1 MTSQDLPVSLAQGR
15 SLQRTVTSKTIF
27 SNVMT
32 GLVFACALLALIPLV
47 ALLFYVITKG
57 APRLSL
63 QLFTQLPPPPF
74 PRDSPQFYS
83 GGFGNAVLGT
93 FMTVGIASL
102 MSIPFG
108 IFAAIYLSEFAR
120 DTKLAN
126 AVNFFTNVLSGVPS
140 IIMGVFAYGLVVV
153 TLTPLVKGS
162 PSYSAMAAGFALAV
176 LMLPTIVRTSAEA
189 LESVPNNL
197 RQASTGLGASNYQTV
212 LRVILPAAIPAILT
226 GIILA
231 IARAAGETAPI
242 IFTALFSNFWNL
254 DPWGPTATLSVLVYN
269 FAITP
274 FANWQELAWAAA
286 LVLVSLVLMANIL
299 ARWVTRKR

>member
-126 AVNFFTNVLSGVPS
+126 AINFFTNVLSGVPS
-140 IIMGVFAYGLVVV
+140 IIMGVFAYGLIV
-153 TLTPLVKGS
+153 LTTR
-162 PSYSAMAAGFALAV
+162 SYSAMAAGFALAV

-197 RQASTGLGASNYQTV
+197 RQASTGLG
-212 LRVILPAAIPAILT
+212 
-226 GIILA
+226 
-231 IARAAGETAPI
+231 
-242 IFTALFSNFWNL
+242 
-254 DPWGPTATLSVLVYN
+254 
-269 FAITP
+269 
-274 FANWQELAWAAA
+274 
-286 LVLVSLVLMANIL
+286 
-299 ARWVTRKR
+299 

>member
-1 MTSQDLPVSLAQGR
+1 MTSQEFPASLTQGR
-15 SLQRTVTSKTIF
+15 SLNRAVTSKTIF

-32 GLVFACALLALIPLV
+32 GLVFACAILALIPLI

-57 APRLSL
+57 SVRLGP

-74 PRDSPQFYS
+74 SRESPDFYS
-83 GGFGNAVLGT
+83 GGFANAIVGT

-102 MSIPFG
+102 ISIPFG
-108 IFAAIYLSEFAR
+108 ILAAIYISEFAR
-120 DTKLAN
+120 DTKIAN
-126 AVNFFTNVLSGVPS
+126 AINFFTNVLSGVPS
-140 IIMGVFAYGLVVV
+140 IVMGVFAYGLIVV
-153 TLTPLVKGS
+153 TTR
-162 PSYSAMAAGFALAV
+162 SYSAMAAGFALAV

-197 RQASTGLGASNYQTV
+197 RQASVGLGASSYQTV
-212 LRVILPAAIPAILT
+212 LRVILPAAVPAILT

-242 IFTALFSNFWNL
+242 IFTALFNNFMNW
-254 DPWGPTATLSVLVYN
+254 DVWRPTATLSVLVYN

-274 FANWQELAWAAA
+274 FANWQELAWSAA
-286 LVLVSLVLMANIL
+286 LVLVSLVLLANIL

>member
-1 MTSQDLPVSLAQGR
+1 MTSQQIPASLAKGR
-15 SLQRTVTSKTIF
+15 SLERTVTSKTIF

-57 APRLSL
+57 AVRLSP

-83 GGFGNAVLGT
+83 GGFGNAVVGT

-102 MSIPFG
+102 ISIPFG
-108 IFAAIYLSEFAR
+108 ILSAIYLSEFAR
-120 DTKLAN
+120 DTKFAD
-126 AVNFFTNVLSGVPS
+126 AINFLTNVLSGVPS
-140 IIMGVFAYGLVVV
+140 IVMGVFAYGLIVV
-153 TLTPLVKGS
+153 TTR
-162 PSYSAMAAGFALAV
+162 SYSAMAAGFALAV

-189 LESVPNNL
+189 LEAIPNNL
-197 RQASTGLGASNYQTV
+197 RQASVGLGASNYQTV

-242 IFTALFSNFWNL
+242 IFTALFNNFWNW
-254 DPWGPTATLSVLVYN
+254 DVWRPTATLSVLVYN

-274 FANWQELAWAAA
+274 FANWQELAWSAA
-286 LVLVSLVLMANIL
+286 LVLVALVLIANIL

>member
-1 MTSQDLPVSLAQGR
+1 MASQEFPTSLAQGR
-15 SLQRTVTSKTIF
+15 SLERTVSSKTIF

-47 ALLFYVITKG
+47 ALLYYVITKG
-57 APRLSL
+57 AVRLGP

-102 MSIPFG
+102 ISIPFG
-108 IFAAIYLSEFAR
+108 ILASIYLSEFAR

-126 AVNFFTNVLSGVPS
+126 MINFMTNVLSGVPS
-140 IIMGVFAYGLVVV
+140 IVMGVFAYGLIVI
-153 TLTPLVKGS
+153 TTR
-162 PSYSAMAAGFALAV
+162 SYSAMAAGFALAI
-176 LMLPTIVRTSAEA
+176 LMLPTIVRTSTEA
-189 LESVPNNL
+189 FESVPNDI
-197 RQASTGLGASNYQTV
+197 RQASVGLGASSYQTV
-212 LRVILPAAIPAILT
+212 LRVLLPAAIPAILT

-231 IARAAGETAPI
+231 VARAAGETAPI

-254 DPWGPTATLSVLVYN
+254 DPWRPTATLSVLVYN

-274 FANWQELAWAAA
+274 FANWQELAWSAA
-286 LVLVSLVLMANIL
+286 LVLVALVLIANLL

>member
-1 MTSQDLPVSLAQGR
+1 MTSQAPATLAQGR
-15 SLQRTVTSKTIF
+15 SLKRTVTSKTIF
-27 SNVMT
+27 SSVMT
-32 GLVFACALLALIPLV
+32 GLVFACTILALIPLV
-47 ALLFYVITKG
+47 ALLYYVITKG
-57 APRLSL
+57 GSRLSL

-74 PRDSPQFYS
+74 PRESPQFYS

-126 AVNFFTNVLSGVPS
+126 AINFFTNVLSGVPS
-140 IIMGVFAYGLVVV
+140 IIMGVFAYGLIVLA
-153 TLTPLVKGS
+153 TRT
-162 PSYSAMAAGFALAV
+162 YSAMAAGFALAV
-176 LMLPTIVRTSAEA
+176 LMLPTIVRTSTEA
-189 LESVPNNL
+189 LEAVPNNL

-231 IARAAGETAPI
+231 IARAAGETAPV

-254 DPWGPTATLSVLVYN
+254 DPWRPTATLSVLVYN

-286 LVLVSLVLMANIL
+286 LVLVSLVLIANIL